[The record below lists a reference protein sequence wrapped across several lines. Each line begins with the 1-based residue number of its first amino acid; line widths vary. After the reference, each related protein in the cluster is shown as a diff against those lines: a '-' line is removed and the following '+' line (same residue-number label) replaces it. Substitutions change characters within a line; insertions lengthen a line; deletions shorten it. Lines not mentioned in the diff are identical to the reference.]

1 MTNITV
7 EKKGDRHILHIEGH
21 AGYGTHGND
30 IVCAAVSILGYTWL
44 NELLIM
50 EERKQVKN
58 VSYEEDNGKLLIEFS
73 GGDNAVNTAYE
84 TILTGFEALQ
94 QNYSENIKTR
104 FSIHSYFS

>member
-73 GGDNAVNTAYE
+73 GGDNAVNTTYE
-84 TILTGFEALQ
+84 TILTRNKALK
-94 QNYSENIKTR
+94 QNY
-104 FSIHSYFS
+104 Y

>member
-73 GGDNAVNTAYE
+73 GGDNTVNTAYE

-94 QNYSENIKTR
+94 QNYSENITLKR
-104 FSIHSYFS
+104 GAQVF

>member
-94 QNYSENIKTR
+94 QNYSENISLKR
-104 FSIHSYFS
+104 GAQVF

>member
-7 EKKGDRHILHIEGH
+7 EKNGDRHILHIEGH
-21 AGYGTHGND
+21 AGYGTYGND
-30 IVCAAVSILGYTWL
+30 IVCAAVSILGYTWI
-44 NELLIM
+44 NELLIL

-58 VSYEEDNGKLLIEFS
+58 VVYEEDNGKLFVEFS

-94 QNYSENIKTR
+94 QNYSENISLKR
-104 FSIHSYFS
+104 GAQIF

>member
-7 EKKGDRHILHIEGH
+7 EKKGDRHILHMEGH

-94 QNYSENIKTR
+94 QNYSENITLKR
-104 FSIHSYFS
+104 GAQVF

>member
-73 GGDNAVNTAYE
+73 GRDNAVNTAYE

-94 QNYSENIKTR
+94 QNYSENITLKR
-104 FSIHSYFS
+104 GAQVF

>member
-50 EERKQVKN
+50 EERKQVQN

-94 QNYSENIKTR
+94 QNYSENITLKR
-104 FSIHSYFS
+104 GAQVF

>member
-7 EKKGDRHILHIEGH
+7 EKNRDRHILHIEGH

-94 QNYSENIKTR
+94 QNYSENISLKR
-104 FSIHSYFS
+104 GAQVF

>member
-7 EKKGDRHILHIEGH
+7 EKNGDRHILHIEGH

-30 IVCAAVSILGYTWL
+30 IVCAAVSILGYTLL

-94 QNYSENIKTR
+94 QNYSENISLKR
-104 FSIHSYFS
+104 GAQVF

>member
-94 QNYSENIKTR
+94 QNYSENITLKRGGTG
-104 FSIHSYFS
+104 FLG

>member
-94 QNYSENIKTR
+94 QNYSENITLKR
-104 FSIHSYFS
+104 GAQVF

>member
-73 GGDNAVNTAYE
+73 GEDNAVNTAYE

-94 QNYSENIKTR
+94 QNYSENITLKR
-104 FSIHSYFS
+104 GAQVF

>member
-44 NELLIM
+44 NELLIR

-58 VSYEEDNGKLLIEFS
+58 VSYEEDNGNLLIEFS

-94 QNYSENIKTR
+94 QNYSENITLKR
-104 FSIHSYFS
+104 GAQVF

>member
-30 IVCAAVSILGYTWL
+30 IVCDAVSILGYTWL

-94 QNYSENIKTR
+94 QNYSENISLKR
-104 FSIHSYFS
+104 GAQVF

>member
-50 EERKQVKN
+50 AARKQVKN

-94 QNYSENIKTR
+94 QNYSENITLKR
-104 FSIHSYFS
+104 GAQVF

>member
-7 EKKGDRHILHIEGH
+7 EKNGDRHILHIEGH
-21 AGYGTHGND
+21 AGYSTHGND
-30 IVCAAVSILGYTWL
+30 IVCAAVSILGYTWI
-44 NELLIM
+44 NELLVL

-58 VSYEEDNGKLLIEFS
+58 VVYEEDNGKLFVEFS

-94 QNYSENIKTR
+94 QNYPENISLKR
-104 FSIHSYFS
+104 GAQVF

>member
-7 EKKGDRHILHIEGH
+7 EKNGDRHILHIEGH

-94 QNYSENIKTR
+94 QNYSENISLKGGAQV
-104 FSIHSYFS
+104 F

>member
-7 EKKGDRHILHIEGH
+7 EKNGDRHILHIEGH

-30 IVCAAVSILGYTWL
+30 IVCAPVSILGYTWL

-73 GGDNAVNTAYE
+73 GGGNAVNTAYE

-94 QNYSENIKTR
+94 QNYSENISLKR
-104 FSIHSYFS
+104 GAQVF

>member
-94 QNYSENIKTR
+94 QNYPENITLKR
-104 FSIHSYFS
+104 GAQVF